1 MAYSVLVVLISVVIA
16 VVATAVTQKKYSS
29 QSRIFVNISSG
40 SLSQFSQGTR
50 HKPDPFLA
58 LQESLAYTNLRANTY
73 LALMNTSPVV
83 EKLTKEMGYQV
94 NQKDYLVINLYQT
107 NIFEVLAFADSAK
120 ASAKLANAVTTEF
133 ISTLNYYESLGKSSQ
148 YIVAIDTTVVK
159 FASVPVNPLLPLP
172 KRNILLGIYLG
183 IVIRVLWIA
192 MKRNRTQKIVDVESL
207 AQITRLNG
215 LGTLPLL
222 ERFDIGE
229 NWESRSQADL
239 NKHVEQL
246 RTNLLHKL
254 GNNKSLLITSVK
266 PSEGKTFIAAKLA
279 ESIAQLGKSVCFVGA
294 DFRGNSTK
302 KLIDRNNIDSFLD
315 LNELVNGT
323 IGADQLSR
331 NQNIVTYVL
340 SSSTIS
346 EPNELLFDLKFKE
359 FMQELSRNFE
369 VVIVDSPALA
379 GSTDANLLATI
390 TDSTIIVIR
399 YNFLKPKEL
408 ENGLK
413 SLERVNVAP
422 IGFIFNM
429 VENEYIQSDQYQENA
444 DTMERFSFIG
454 DGDLA

>member
-1 MAYSVLVVLISVVIA
+1 M
-16 VVATAVTQKKYSS
+16 
-29 QSRIFVNISSG
+29 
-40 SLSQFSQGTR
+40 
-50 HKPDPFLA
+50 
-58 LQESLAYTNLRANTY
+58 
-73 LALMNTSPVV
+73 
-83 EKLTKEMGYQV
+83 
-94 NQKDYLVINLYQT
+94 
-107 NIFEVLAFADSAK
+107 
-120 ASAKLANAVTTEF
+120 
-133 ISTLNYYESLGKSSQ
+133 
-148 YIVAIDTTVVK
+148 
-159 FASVPVNPLLPLP
+159 
-172 KRNILLGIYLG
+172 
-183 IVIRVLWIA
+183 
-192 MKRNRTQKIVDVESL
+192 
-207 AQITRLNG
+207 
-215 LGTLPLL
+215 
-222 ERFDIGE
+222 
-229 NWESRSQADL
+229 
-239 NKHVEQL
+239 
-246 RTNLLHKL
+246 
-254 GNNKSLLITSVK
+254 
-266 PSEGKTFIAAKLA
+266 A